1 MFCIRWQ
8 KNAKETNSGASG
20 YKLMGYS
27 RGEKCL
33 TPSRC
38 SVVQPRKREKA
49 SFPRFRRFLYY
60 LVNGICH
67 IYKHNINKIN

>member
-1 MFCIRWQ
+1 RVSPFFWKKVTM
-8 KNAKETNSGASG
+8 SGGTEVTDTS
-20 YKLMGYS
+20 
-27 RGEKCL
+27 L

-49 SFPRFRRFLYY
+49 SFPRFRRFRYY